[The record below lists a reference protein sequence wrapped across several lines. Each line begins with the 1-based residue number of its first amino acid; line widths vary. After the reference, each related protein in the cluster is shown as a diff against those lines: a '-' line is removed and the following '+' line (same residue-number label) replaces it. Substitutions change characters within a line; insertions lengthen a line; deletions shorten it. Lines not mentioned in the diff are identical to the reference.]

1 MSRPYGK
8 DADGALIIFDIGD
21 RATFTQLAIYFK
33 RVKQYTK
40 HDSVKLLIG
49 NKKDIPSES
58 LKVTREEAEVN
69 STFSTWSAHF
79 IQRIVLR
86 FMSVSAWK
94 SGQ

>member
-1 MSRPYGK
+1 MFRPYYK
-8 DADGALIIFDIGD
+8 DTDGAIIIFDVGD

-40 HDSVKLLIG
+40 YDSVKLLIG

-58 LKVTREEAEVN
+58 RKVTREEAEVN

-79 IQRIVLR
+79 IQRILLR
-86 FMSVSAWK
+86 FMSVSTWK
-94 SGQ
+94 SGE